1 MVRQGGGQLD
11 GTGTYAGSAAAD
23 MWICAGTVG
32 TGLTSLTVNGTRVL
46 IEPNGTLAAFLP
58 LLAGGTFLHLALP
71 ERTRAWLSAQGS
83 A

>member
-1 MVRQGGGQLD
+1 
-11 GTGTYAGSAAAD
+11 

-46 IEPNGTLAAFLP
+46 IEPNGTFTAFLP
-58 LLAGGTFLHLALP
+58 LLAGGTFLHLAAP